1 MRSPA
6 CSFARSAV
14 RCLAPVLAATLAAAA
29 LAAPSLPAAAD
40 EARHPFSVRDM
51 IAMERLAGP
60 QPSPDGRQV
69 VFTRRVYDPN
79 ANKSF
84 TNLWVV
90 PIEGGEPRRLTSA
103 KASDTSPR
111 WSPDG
116 RTIAFVSDRSGSMQV
131 WMIDPAGGE
140 ARQAT
145 NLPVDVDNVEWSP
158 DGSRLAFSAEV
169 YPDCPGLAC
178 TAERDKE
185 KSDNQ
190 VKARVYTRLM
200 FRHWD
205 AWDEGKRNHLL
216 VWPLGGGEPVDVM
229 KGADGDCPTR
239 PFGGS
244 EEFAWSSDGKSIAFT
259 AKMAKNAAWSTDNN
273 VYLAAADGSGF
284 LCLTCANEAT
294 DTQPA
299 FSPDG
304 RTIAYLAMSR
314 PGFEADR
321 QRVMLYDV
329 ASGKSRPLTEGW
341 DRSAD
346 SLAWSA
352 DGKRLFVTAEDTA
365 RRKIFAV
372 DPAGGRVSVV
382 VGDHYNTDV
391 AATSKGRLV
400 YAQDSLTSPAEIF
413 TCRQDGGDAR
423 ALTRI
428 NAARVQAAVMSRPEE
443 FWFKGAMD
451 ERVHGWILKPVDFQE
466 GRKYPVAFLVHGGP
480 QGSWEDHF
488 HYRWNPQAYAGAGYV
503 AISINFHGSTGFGQA
518 FTDSIS
524 KNWGGA
530 PYEDLMK
537 GLDYAVANYPFIDAS
552 RMGALGASYG
562 GYMINWIAGHTD
574 RFKCLVSHDGEFDT
588 RTSYYTTE
596 ELWFP
601 EWEQGGLPWE
611 PGTTYDRWSPALF
624 VQNWKTPM
632 LVVHGARDY
641 RLPETEGFSA
651 FTALQRKGVPSKLLY
666 FPDENHWVL
675 KAKNSILWHDTVI
688 GWLDQWLKKP

>member
-1 MRSPA
+1 MPRVPIVPA
-6 CSFARSAV
+6 R
-14 RCLAPVLAATLAAAA
+14 VLAVLVLCAFAAA
-29 LAAPSLPAAAD
+29 PAARAD
-40 EARHPFSVRDM
+40 EGRHPFSVRDM
-51 IAMERLAGP
+51 VAMERLAAP
-60 QPSPDGRQV
+60 QPSPDGGQV
-69 VFTRRVYDPN
+69 VFTRRVYDAE
-79 ANKSF
+79 ANKNF
-84 TNLWVV
+84 TNLWIVS
-90 PIEGGEPRRLTSA
+90 IDGGEPRRLTGA
-103 KASDTSPR
+103 RASDTSPR

-116 RTIAFVSDRSGSMQV
+116 RTIAFISDRGGSSQV
-131 WMIDPAGGE
+131 WTIDPSGGE
-140 ARQAT
+140 ARQVT
-145 NLPVDVDNVEWSP
+145 ELPVDLDNVEWSP

-169 YPDCPGLAC
+169 YPDCSDLAC
-178 TAERDKE
+178 TAKRDKE
-185 KSDNQ
+185 KSDNP
-190 VKARVYTRLM
+190 VKARVYTKLM

-205 AWDEGKRNHLL
+205 AWDEGKRNHIL
-216 VWPLGGGEPVDVM
+216 VRPLKGGDPMDIM
-229 KGADGDCPTR
+229 KGADADSPTK
-239 PFGGS
+239 PFGGA
-244 EEFAWSSDGKSIAFT
+244 EEFAWSPDGKSIAFT
-259 AKMAKNAAWSTDNN
+259 SKMAKNPAWSTDNN

-284 LCLTCANEAT
+284 RCLTCANEAT

-321 QRVMLYDV
+321 QRVMLYDL
-329 ASGKSRPLTEGW
+329 ASGKSRALTEAW
-341 DRSAD
+341 DRSAE
-346 SLAWSA
+346 SVAWSL
-352 DGKRLFVTAEDTA
+352 DGKRLLVTAEETA
-365 RRKIFAV
+365 RKKIFAV
-372 DPAGGRVSVV
+372 DPAGGKVSVV
-382 VGDHYNTDV
+382 IGDHYNSDLAV
-391 AATSKGRLV
+391 TSRGRLV

-413 TCRQDGGDAR
+413 TCRQDGSDAR
-423 ALTRI
+423 ALTRV
-428 NAARVQAAVMSRPEE
+428 NAARVQAAAMSRPEE

-451 ERVHGWILKPVDFQE
+451 EKVHGWILKPVDFQE

-503 AISINFHGSTGFGQA
+503 TISINFHGSTGFGQA
-518 FTDSIS
+518 FTDAIR

-537 GLDYAVANYPFIDAS
+537 GLDYAIATYPFIDAS

-601 EWEQGGLPWE
+601 EWEQGGVPWE
-611 PGTTYDRWSPALF
+611 PGTTHEKWSPALS
-624 VQNWKTPM
+624 VANWKTPM
-632 LVVHGARDY
+632 LVVHSAKDF
-641 RLPETEGFSA
+641 RLPETEGFSV
-651 FTALQRKGVPSKLLY
+651 FTALQRKGIPSKLLY

-688 GWLDQWLKKP
+688 GWLDEWLKKP